1 MIFAAV
7 ALATAPSQRLNERIL
22 SERCLPTQF
31 APVRLGMMS
40 DSELVLEW
48 FFEKGRIQ
56 FFIDAE
62 LDDSLAVYLDGTSGG
77 HVPEIE
83 NVAVSI
89 SNLDEVSDRAV
100 KLAKKLA

>member
-1 MIFAAV
+1 
-7 ALATAPSQRLNERIL
+7 
-22 SERCLPTQF
+22 
-31 APVRLGMMS
+31 MMS

-89 SNLDEVSDRAV
+89 SNLDEASDRAV